1 MKKKLTMFILIVAGV
16 AGMFVVYTNL
26 TIERVGVEVG
36 NAAVDFTL
44 PTWTEEERSLSSYSG
59 DIVIMNMWASWCEPC
74 TREIPDLLQLHE
86 DYHAEG
92 VSVLTINMNSYER
105 TREDAQRFV
114 EEYNMTEAPAVID
127 VEGDVADMYN
137 IQYLPTTYII
147 DEDGIIV
154 DKIPGEVSY
163 ELLEQK
169 VLELL

>member
-1 MKKKLTMFILIVAGV
+1 M
-16 AGMFVVYTNL
+16 
-26 TIERVGVEVG
+26 
-36 NAAVDFTL
+36 
-44 PTWTEEERSLSSYSG
+44 
-59 DIVIMNMWASWCEPC
+59 
-74 TREIPDLLQLHE
+74 LQLHE

-127 VEGDVADMYN
+127 LEGDVADMYN